1 MLHLLDG
8 FPAEGYDDALSCII
22 NGLLVL
28 VCGFLEVTQSEGWH
42 ETPAL
47 GGTPHGTAYSRV
59 VLAMLARTE
68 TVNQLKLKNCIF

>member
-47 GGTPHGTAYSRV
+47 GGTPAVRDTSWHCLFTCSTSNV
-59 VLAMLARTE
+59 S
-68 TVNQLKLKNCIF
+68 KN